1 LEGRGPRTDDG
12 QNGRG
17 LTVAEPT
24 AFVDTSVLVRYLTDD
39 HAELSPKAA
48 EILESDQ
55 SLAVS
60 LVALAEAGY
69 VLESVYSV
77 PRPVAART
85 LSDLLAR
92 RNLMVLGLPK
102 ARILEALAHCAGSRS
117 VSYADALQWAEVRES
132 AAATIYTF
140 DDRFPTDGIEVLRS
154 PRPPDVTPGED
165 EKLAEDDSAD

>member
-1 LEGRGPRTDDG
+1 M
-12 QNGRG
+12 
-17 LTVAEPT
+17 AEPT
-24 AFVDTSVLVRYLTDD
+24 AFVDTSVLVRYLTGD

-48 EILESDQ
+48 RILESDE

-60 LVALAEAGY
+60 LVALAEVGY

-77 PRPVAART
+77 PRAVAART

-92 RNLMVLGLPK
+92 RNLKVIGMPK
-102 ARILEALAHCAGSRS
+102 ARVLEALALCAGSRS

-140 DDRFPTDGIEVLRS
+140 DERFPMDGIDLLRS
-154 PRPPDVTPGED
+154 PRPSDVASGED
-165 EKLAEDDSAD
+165 QERVRDDNAD